1 MTKLKYAERTRGNKI
16 RIRKITKSGMYLWGT
31 LGICV
36 FISIFKLTTINI
48 GKVNMNRAFGEFLKN
63 MELMFLHPRLSEN
76 YKFFEILQS
85 LGITFSLI

>member
-48 GKVNMNRAFGEFLKN
+48 
-63 MELMFLHPRLSEN
+63 
-76 YKFFEILQS
+76 
-85 LGITFSLI
+85 